1 MSRRQQK
8 AAAALSE
15 DGFALHPL
23 DEIEDSAL
31 WQSLAQFLR
40 TSDAAQ
46 LGKGKDVTR
55 SFGEYNA
62 LRLASAWRVEHP
74 RARRRYDAAKEDIIE
89 DMNLLD
95 RKGVH
100 ALGTLSRGLPVA
112 CMPSKPAT
120 GFGPVFRMETV
131 LLYLLVL
138 QGRVSQSPFVRETLL
153 LPPACSARALS

>member
-1 MSRRQQK
+1 MKHLKALASSAGGKRALEMAQQQLNVTCRRQQK

-46 LGKGKDVTR
+46 LGKSKDVTR

-62 LRLASAWRVEHP
+62 LRLASAWRIEHP
-74 RARRRYDAAKEDIIE
+74 RARKHLPRGGRRQ
-89 DMNLLD
+89 
-95 RKGVH
+95 V
-100 ALGTLSRGLPVA
+100 
-112 CMPSKPAT
+112 
-120 GFGPVFRMETV
+120 
-131 LLYLLVL
+131 
-138 QGRVSQSPFVRETLL
+138 
-153 LPPACSARALS
+153 